1 MHQASRRNRN
11 RNQHWSVKDKDKDF
25 LPLGIFSSSSGEK
38 MTSRVDENA
47 NDTWEPCWETV
58 IVRIAGAN
66 LLIPSALLQKRPGS
80 NFPQSRLL
88 TGLKAKGTYR
98 EHPDL
103 IGLNANGA
111 RREARW
117 GVARRGESAD
127 LNNGEMNWSKHRL
140 EFQRFGFIPKHH
152 EGRVKISKTSNQ
164 REEHFYKCSTK
175 SERIAASKPVLV
187 AKM

>member
-1 MHQASRRNRN
+1 MHQESRRNRN
-11 RNQHWSVKDKDKDF
+11 RNQHWSVKDKDF
-25 LPLGIFSSSSGEK
+25 LPPWIFSSSSGEK

-47 NDTWEPCWETV
+47 NDAWEPCWETV

-66 LLIPSALLQKRPGS
+66 LLIPSALLEKRPGS

-88 TGLKAKGTYR
+88 TGLKAKGTDR

-103 IGLNANGA
+103 IGLNANGV
-111 RREARW
+111 RRE
-117 GVARRGESAD
+117 ARRGESAD

-140 EFQRFGFIPKHH
+140 EIQRFCFIPKHH

-175 SERIAASKPVLV
+175 SERIAASKAVLV